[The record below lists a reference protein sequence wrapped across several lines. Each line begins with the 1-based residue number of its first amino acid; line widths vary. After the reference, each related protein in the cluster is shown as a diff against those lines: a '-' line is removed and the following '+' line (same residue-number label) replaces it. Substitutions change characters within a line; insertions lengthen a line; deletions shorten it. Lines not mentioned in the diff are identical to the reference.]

1 MKEEI
6 TNQKKTIQSQK
17 NNVTS
22 KDKRPLLLFYFTDFE
37 QVFVGWVISFFFF
50 CPWLIT
56 NHKHKCN
63 QAKTFQTQVSW
74 SLESCIH

>member
-6 TNQKKTIQSQK
+6 TSQKKTIQSQK

-37 QVFVGWVISFFFF
+37 QVFVGWVISFFFSV
-50 CPWLIT
+50 LD
-56 NHKHKCN
+56 
-63 QAKTFQTQVSW
+63 
-74 SLESCIH
+74 